1 MVTVPNCFGPGVGAT
16 DFSCNHIRGT
26 RGQNHGRNE
35 IAQHL
40 IRRCQRWIPDDLASP
55 APAGTSNKKMRRAL
69 FWTMLPLMTPQ
80 ALWVR
85 RTAQR
90 FAEAAGPAFGSVG
103 AGVTRHL
110 VAVGD
115 SIIAGL
121 GAPTLADALVGQTAR
136 ALADRLAAEV
146 DWQAFGRT
154 GERSSGLVSERLATL
169 PDIDADYVIVS
180 MGVNDVTGLST
191 RSHFAQNMRRTLR
204 GLRLK
209 YPHARIAVAGL
220 PPMDLFPVL
229 PQPLRAFLGMRARML
244 SKTLQNVVAGQP
256 GIVFVPIGIEFS
268 PERFSE
274 DGFHPSPLG
283 YREYGEAMAEA
294 LAATPAPKI

>member
-1 MVTVPNCFGPGVGAT
+1 
-16 DFSCNHIRGT
+16 
-26 RGQNHGRNE
+26 
-35 IAQHL
+35 
-40 IRRCQRWIPDDLASP
+40 
-55 APAGTSNKKMRRAL
+55 MRRAL

-85 RTAQR
+85 RTAPR
-90 FAEAAGPAFGSVG
+90 FADAAGPASGSVG
-103 AGVTRHL
+103 AGTRRHL

-115 SIIAGL
+115 SIIAGV
-121 GAPTLADALVGQTAR
+121 GAPTLEDALVGQTAR
-136 ALADRLAAEV
+136 ALADKFSAEFH
-146 DWQAFGRT
+146 WQAFGRT

-169 PDIDADYVIVS
+169 PDVDADYVIVS

-191 RSHFAQNMRRTLR
+191 RSHFAKNMRRSLR

-209 YPHARIAVAGL
+209 YPRARIGVAGL
-220 PPMDLFPVL
+220 PPMDVFPLL

-244 SKTLQNVVAGQP
+244 SNTLQDVVAGQA
-256 GIVFVPIGIEFS
+256 GTVFVPIAIEFS

-283 YREYGEAMAEA
+283 YREYGEAMARA
-294 LAATPAPKI
+294 LAATPAPAN